1 MPIMNS
7 KLLLLTAFIGC
18 LFLLSFRGDK
28 KKKII
33 FFGDSITQ
41 MGVDKGGYID
51 LIKQDLVN
59 KGVANNYEIIGAGIG
74 GNKIYDLFLRMDK
87 DVLEQHPDIVYIWVG
102 VNDVWH
108 KSSMGTGTDYDKFGK
123 FYDAVVKKM
132 QAQGISVIL
141 VTPAAI
147 GERNDFSNEQ
157 DGDLNLY
164 SNWIRKYAA
173 DNSLGLVDLR
183 KSFHEYSV
191 ANNPKNDDRGIL
203 TNDRVHLNAKGNAF
217 VAAEM
222 WKAIK

>member
-1 MPIMNS
+1 MNS
-7 KLLLLTAFIGC
+7 KLVLLTAFIGC

-41 MGVDKGGYID
+41 AGVNKGGYID
-51 LIKQDLVN
+51 LIKQDLIN
-59 KGVANNYEIIGAGIG
+59 KGIENNYEIIGAGIS
-74 GNKIYDLFLRMDK
+74 GNKIYDLFLRMEK

-108 KSSMGTGTDYDKFGK
+108 KSSYGTGTDYDKFGK
-123 FYDAVVKKM
+123 FYDAVVKKI
-132 QAQGISVIL
+132 QAQGAKVIV

-147 GERNDFSNEQ
+147 GERNDFSNSQ

-164 SNWIRKYAA
+164 SNWMRKYAA
-173 DNSLGLVDLR
+173 DNKLGLVDLR
-183 KSFHEYSV
+183 KSFHEYSL
-191 ANNPKNDDRGIL
+191 ANNPNNEEKGIL
-203 TNDRVHLNAKGNAF
+203 TSDRVHLNEKGNAF

-222 WKAIK
+222 WKAMQ

>member
-1 MPIMNS
+1 MNS

-87 DVLEQHPDIVYIWVG
+87 DVMEQHPDIVYIWVG

-191 ANNPKNDDRGIL
+191 ANNPKNEDRGIL

-217 VAAEM
+217 VAVEM

>member
-18 LFLLSFRGDK
+18 LFLLSFKGDK
-28 KKKII
+28 KKKVI

-41 MGVDKGGYID
+41 MGVNKGGYID

-59 KGVANNYEIIGAGIG
+59 KGVADNYEIIGAGIG

-87 DVLEQHPDIVYIWVG
+87 DVMEQHPDIVYIWVG

-132 QAQGISVIL
+132 QAQGIRVIL

-173 DNSLGLVDLR
+173 DNTLGLVDLR

-191 ANNPKNDDRGIL
+191 ANNPKNTDWGIL

-222 WKAIK
+222 WKAMK